1 MRKYLPVVLTVLA
14 IAVLTH
20 LASVYLLPRAIMA
33 RVMHR
38 MAEQGTNEIHFA
50 KRPDET
56 ARAVVRP
63 SPDLLYSTCAYDLSA
78 GPLRV
83 RSPVPNGTYW
93 SVSLFDDA
101 TNNFYAFNDAQARAA
116 KQSVVDF
123 VIVDANAKSN
133 TEGLPAVVSPT
144 PTGLVLFRT
153 LINDEKTLPLIDAFR
168 RQATCTPWRPSPADV
183 SSKAKP
189 SGT

>member
-1 MRKYLPVVLTVLA
+1 MRKYIPVAITILI

-38 MAEQGTNEIHFA
+38 IAEQGTNEIHFG
-50 KRPDET
+50 KRPDEH
-56 ARAVVRP
+56 ARAIVRP

-83 RSPVPNGTYW
+83 TSPVPKATYW

-101 TNNFYAFNDAQARAA
+101 TNNFYVRNDRQA
-116 KQSVVDF
+116 KGTVDF
-123 VIVDANAKSN
+123 VIVRAGEPK
-133 TEGLPAVVSPT
+133 PAGVEAIESPT

-153 LINDEKTLPLIDAFR
+153 LINDEKRLPQIDAFR
-168 RQATCTPWRPSPADV
+168 HGAKCETW
-183 SSKAKP
+183 KASAK
-189 SGT
+189 G